1 MADLPTLTLP
11 HTESYNDSV
20 RRIIP
25 ILFIL
30 LAVAACRGA
39 PTPTAPTG
47 PAQRVVALAPNLA
60 EIVAY
65 AGGADRLVART
76 RFTDH
81 PPSLRELPD
90 LGSGFEP
97 DLEAL
102 AALRPDLVL
111 MLEGWRGGPIAGA
124 VERLG
129 VPVRYLRVE
138 TTEDVA
144 AAVEAVGEALELPDA
159 AGKAVALREAGAALA
174 AAPSL
179 DLRVLMLNGRR
190 PLVAAGPGSWGDT
203 VIRLAGARNALGA
216 DAVRY
221 PTLDHEIIIDLDPDA
236 IVDTWGY
243 AGGPGAGDWADL
255 RGVPAVRG
263 GRTVALGDP
272 SLLRPG
278 PRFPEAATLLR
289 EALNAEGLR

>member
-1 MADLPTLTLP
+1 MTLP
-11 HTESYNDSV
+11 SRESYNGTV
-20 RRIIP
+20 TRTTAT
-25 ILFIL
+25 LLIL
-30 LAVAACRGA
+30 LVLAACRGGSPVPA
-39 PTPTAPTG
+39 PDG

-60 EIVAY
+60 EIVAW
-65 AGGADRLVART
+65 AGGAERLVART

-81 PPSLRELPD
+81 PPLLRELPD

-111 MLEGWRGGPIAGA
+111 MLEGWRGGSIAGA

-144 AAVEAVGEALELPDA
+144 AAVEAVGVALGLPDA
-159 AGKAVALREAGAALA
+159 GAKAAALRAAGAALTE
-174 AAPSL
+174 APPL
-179 DLRVLMLNGRR
+179 GLRVLMLNGRR

-203 VIRLAGARNALGA
+203 LIRLAGADNALGG
-216 DAVRY
+216 DVVRY
-221 PTLDHEIIIDLDPDA
+221 PTLDHETVIDLDPDA
-236 IVDTWGY
+236 VVDTSGY
-243 AGGPGAGDWADL
+243 DGGPGAVDWADL
-255 RGVPAVRG
+255 RGVPAVRD
-263 GRTVALGDP
+263 GRVFALGDP

-278 PRFPEAATLLR
+278 PRFPEAATRLR
-289 EALNAEGLR
+289 EALRGQGTP

>member
-1 MADLPTLTLP
+1 MTLP
-11 HTESYNDSV
+11 LTESYNGSV
-20 RRIIP
+20 RRDIP
-25 ILFIL
+25 ILLIL
-30 LAVAACRGA
+30 LAVAACRGGA
-39 PTPTAPTG
+39 PTPPTLAG

-65 AGGADRLVART
+65 SGGEDRLVART

-81 PPSLRELPD
+81 PPSLRSLPD

-102 AALRPDLVL
+102 AALQPDLVI

-138 TTEDVA
+138 TTEDIA

-159 AGKAVALREAGAALA
+159 AAKATALREAGAALA
-174 AAPSL
+174 AAPPL

-203 VIRLAGARNALGA
+203 VIRLAGARNALGG

-236 IVDTWGY
+236 IVDTSGY
-243 AGGPGAGDWADL
+243 ADGPGAVDWADL
-255 RGVPAVRG
+255 RGVPAVRA

-289 EALNAEGLR
+289 DALVAGGLR